1 MVCGDRGGAKA
12 TVAKYNGNPQ
22 KGQAKKQQRVVSFI
36 FKYGFILYWILI
48 H

>member
-1 MVCGDRGGAKA
+1 MVCGGRGGAKA

-22 KGQAKKQQRVVSFI
+22 KRQAKKQQRVVYFT
-36 FKYGFILYWILI
+36 FKYGFILYWKLI